1 MILVSDGLSLAGLS
15 VATARV
21 GTAGRD
27 RPEVLVNRVL
37 TPTTD
42 DARARDVRLEAARAE
57 TAEGTREV
65 TRDIVR
71 RE

>member
-1 MILVSDGLSLAGLS
+1 
-15 VATARV
+15 V

-27 RPEVLVNRVL
+27 RPEVLNRVL

-42 DARARDVRLEAARAE
+42 ETRARDVRLEAARAE